1 MPRFVAG
8 ALVFTTSA
16 AVLILEIL
24 AGRLVAPYV
33 GDSLET
39 YSGVIGTVLAGIA
52 LGTWIGGWAADR
64 VDPRRLVGPL
74 LVGGGALAIASVPI
88 VRLVGEGSTG
98 TSDQVIVL
106 AVCAFL
112 PAAAV
117 LSAVT
122 PVVIKLQLHDLAVT
136 GRVVGRLSAL
146 GTAGAIFG
154 TLLAGFVLIELA
166 PTSVTVYVIGGLLIA
181 VGAVAWVALDQ
192 LRPGPVAAAAV
203 VALAGLGLGAVVDD
217 PCQTETTYH
226 CARIDADPARSTG
239 RVLRLDTL
247 RHSYVDVDDPTH
259 LEFTYIQLFAAALD
273 ARYPSSEPL
282 DVLHVGGG
290 ALTMPRYLEAT
301 RPGTRSEV
309 LEIDG
314 ELADLVL
321 DDLPLDE
328 DVQVDLRVGDARR
341 LVLDVPDDSQDL
353 VYGDAFG
360 GLAAPW
366 HLTTEEFVEEVSR
379 VLRPGGVYVANL
391 IDRAP
396 LRFARAEART
406 FAEVLGHVALVAP
419 TALLDGEGRANL
431 VLIGSDEPLAL
442 GELERLVALTA
453 PGHRVVAGDELV
465 DLVGDAPLL
474 TDDFAPIDQWLAE
487 SRQDR

>member
-1 MPRFVAG
+1 M
-8 ALVFTTSA
+8 
-16 AVLILEIL
+16 
-24 AGRLVAPYV
+24 
-33 GDSLET
+33 
-39 YSGVIGTVLAGIA
+39 
-52 LGTWIGGWAADR
+52 
-64 VDPRRLVGPL
+64 
-74 LVGGGALAIASVPI
+74 PI

-122 PVVIKLQLHDLAVT
+122 PVVIKLQLHDLAAT

-146 GTAGAIFG
+146 GTAGAIVG

-166 PTSVTVYVIGGLLIA
+166 PTSVTVDVIGGLLIA

-203 VALAGLGLGAVVDD
+203 VALGGLGLGAVVRRPVPDRDD
-217 PCQTETTYH
+217 VPLRP
-226 CARIDADPARSTG
+226 RIDPDPDPDRSSG

-259 LEFTYIQLFAAALD
+259 LEFAYIQLFAAALD

-314 ELADLVL
+314 QLADLVL

-328 DVQVDLRVGDARR
+328 DVDVDLRVGDARR

-366 HLTTEEFVEEVSR
+366 HLTTEEFVEEISR
-379 VLRPGGVYVANL
+379 VLRPGGLYVANL

-406 FAEVLGHVALVAP
+406 FAQVLGHVALVAP
-419 TALLDGEGRANL
+419 TALLDGDGSANL
-431 VLIGSDEPLAL
+431 VLIGSDEPLPV
-442 GELERLVALTA
+442 GELERIVALTV
-453 PGHRVVAGDELV
+453 PGHRVVAGSDLA

-487 SRQDR
+487 GRRAG